1 VTLGKGEC
9 QGASRRWSPSGKGDR
24 QSLHQPRSIP
34 QHPSKAVMEASPE
47 PGLEI
52 YSPVTPS
59 VTDTVMAKHLNWN
72 YFSSLRKRPMEK
84 LASPLKKY
92 MDQT

>member
-1 VTLGKGEC
+1 
-9 QGASRRWSPSGKGDR
+9 
-24 QSLHQPRSIP
+24 
-34 QHPSKAVMEASPE
+34 MEASPE